1 MPLHIEE
8 LSSEVTV
15 IDGDQS
21 MSEKQKEMLVQM
33 VIRRL
38 AEKNREAERRLKATE
53 LRRQAAE
60 PLEIK

>member
-21 MSEKQKEMLVQM
+21 MNEKQKEMLVQM

-53 LRRQAAE
+53 LRRQAAQ

>member
-53 LRRQAAE
+53 LRRQAAP

>member
-53 LRRQAAE
+53 LRRQAAQ

>member
-21 MSEKQKEMLVQM
+21 ISEKQKEMLVQM